1 MAVSADLGKPLEDY
15 LNELVTKG
23 RYRSR
28 SEVLR
33 EGLRLVQER
42 EKRLEALDASLAK
55 GLEDVAKGRT
65 RPAKEVFADL
75 HTHLEKLAKEKKHEG

>member
-15 LNELVTKG
+15 LNELITKG

-33 EGLRLVQER
+33 EGVRLVQER
-42 EKRLEALDASLAK
+42 EKRLEALDAAIEE
-55 GLEDVAKGRT
+55 GQRAAAQGCT
-65 RPAKEVFADL
+65 RPAKEVFADVKARL
-75 HTHLEKLAKEKKHEG
+75 QKIKEQQDAS

>member
-42 EKRLEALDASLAK
+42 EKRLEALD
-55 GLEDVAKGRT
+55 VAIEEGQRATAEGRT
-65 RPAKEVFADL
+65 RPAKEVFADVKARL
-75 HTHLEKLAKEKKHEG
+75 HKIKEQQDAG

>member
-1 MAVSADLGKPLEDY
+1 MPVSADLGKPLEDY
-15 LNELVTKG
+15 LNELVKTG

-55 GLEDVAKGRT
+55 GLEDITKGRT

-75 HTHLEKLAKEKKHEG
+75 RTHLEKRAKANKHEG